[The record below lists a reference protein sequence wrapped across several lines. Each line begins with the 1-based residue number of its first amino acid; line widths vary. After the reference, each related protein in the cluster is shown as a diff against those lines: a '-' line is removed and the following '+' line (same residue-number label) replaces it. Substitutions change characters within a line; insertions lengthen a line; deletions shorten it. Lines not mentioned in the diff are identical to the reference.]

1 MKRRILL
8 SIAIV
13 VSVLCAVCYSIFF
26 MFPYEELAAL
36 IG

>member
-1 MKRRILL
+1 MTRKVWL

-26 MFPYEELAAL
+26 MFPYEELIAL
-36 IG
+36 VG